1 VGGATYAVDFSPYI
15 PSDAKFVRITTATID
30 GDSDCWNAMPYTS
43 QLGGY
48 ASDGSFQSHYV
59 YNVAKGAG
67 GGGGFY
73 LGAGYDMDLP
83 ISGRQLYITLP
94 TTCTSTGGGMNISI
108 YLNGYL
114 T

>member
-1 VGGATYAVDFSPYI
+1 
-15 PSDAKFVRITTATID
+15 
-30 GDSDCWNAMPYTS
+30 MPYTS